1 MALMAARRVSSF
13 LALGFV
19 SYCLTSCGG
28 EEGPAA
34 AGGGPSLGGPEA
46 SALPYQP
53 CAPEDEVGE
62 FVIELASEYTRVGG
76 RVSDRI
82 NPIQVSEVVASEGEC
97 QLLTPP
103 TLLCDP
109 GCPASTE
116 TCGAGNICVPLQR
129 NHDLG
134 TVTVHGMVVP
144 LEMTPNAN
152 TRSYANPAIPRL
164 PHPGFEPGADLRITT
179 GGGDYEPFELR
190 GWGISLLELP
200 PEPTRVQSG
209 AASAVRWGAPAE
221 AGPARMH
228 VSLNINNHGSNEAS
242 VECDFPDTGEAEIPA
257 TLIDGLIAQGFSGD
271 PTITLTRRTAT
282 SVAIE
287 PGCVE
292 LLVSSGFEVDA
303 DVEGVISCDDRAE
316 VSECPAGQTC
326 IPVERYCR

>member
-1 MALMAARRVSSF
+1 M
-13 LALGFV
+13 
-19 SYCLTSCGG
+19 T
-28 EEGPAA
+28 
-34 AGGGPSLGGPEA
+34 GGPEA
-46 SALPYQP
+46 SSLPYQP

-62 FVIELASEYTRVGG
+62 FLIELSNDFTSVGG
-76 RVSDRI
+76 KVSDGI
-82 NPIQVSEVVASEGEC
+82 IPIQVPVVVASEGDC

-103 TLLCDP
+103 TLLCDD
-109 GCPASTE
+109 GCLASTE
-116 TCGAGNICVPLQR
+116 TCGANNVCVPAPR
-129 NHDLG
+129 ARDLG

-144 LEMTPNAN
+144 IEMTPNPN

-179 GGGDYEPFELR
+179 SGGDYPPFELR

-200 PEPTRVQSG
+200 PDPIRVESG
-209 AASAVRWGAPAE
+209 TASAVRWGAPGE

-228 VSLNINNHGSNEAS
+228 VVLNINNHGSSEAR
-242 VECDFPDTGEAEIPA
+242 VECDFPDTGVGEVPA

-271 PTITLTRRTAT
+271 PTIIMTRRTAT

-303 DVEGVISCDDRAE
+303 AVEGVLSCDDTTN
-316 VSECPAGQTC
+316 SSDCPSGQTC
-326 IPVERYCR
+326 LSLERYCR